1 MLGGITPL
9 TTVLGAAP
17 SPDADTLRIK
27 NYAKTVASIGMH
39 LLLIAPYS
47 KVPVDMRSPVQRR
60 TEDTAAQQL
69 AREAGRADWSRVKS
83 KGGVHLA
90 TDDAKLLGRYIDRY
104 RKVYE
109 SDYDDHAPVNM
120 AVAVGP
126 SRLVIVDCDTEEQV
140 AAFLSD
146 AGIPSD
152 TPLPPTVRSPGQQ
165 DADGNWVHYGGGH
178 YYFTLPEN
186 VELPAGTGSLTM
198 PGGYAILWD
207 GRYVLIPPS
216 IREEGSYV
224 LAGQD
229 YEVPDWIVN
238 AIRTHAA
245 GRGDRRVPL
254 GEDAGELA
262 ANIDAWAELVSWDDL
277 LEPAGWMIAAR
288 PDGCGCQVWTAP
300 GVHAS
305 PKSATAH
312 DTGCSYGRYSE
323 VNAPLHIW
331 TDNPPDELAAW
342 IAEHGTKTI
351 TKLQF
356 VALTSYNGDVG
367 TACAELGM
375 IPKDDLSLDTS
386 GMVLD
391 LGLSASNLD
400 EPMTMD
406 PPQTNPNVRPSLES
420 LKSPAVDIER
430 ERALARV
437 AAQKVQ
443 VNTAEQP
450 VPERAKETAQEFVPP
465 VADPPPF
472 GTPYGQPVCI
482 PVRPGDVWR
491 NEYEDMLVAEGF
503 TEHDSANGRIEFSS
517 ANPDDD
523 RVLRV
528 EFEPSTMV
536 VTALTIS
543 GEPMPLISLTPL
555 RSTLPVSGQ
564 PVPERAKEAT
574 QNSGLS
580 IGFSDPANGVPWG
593 TLPDGSI
600 VTGHDVP
607 EQNDSVDEARELARQ
622 IAELQRI
629 GQYTYRVTADG
640 VGLLSAVESEL
651 QKQDPWQYRANE
663 SVSGQPV
670 PEQCQHTNR
679 EPDTGICTV
688 CGDDYPGVWAGMP
701 YVSGQP
707 VPEQTSTTETFSD
720 PGTPTDPPVDPPQF
734 NEPGEQPEDGVLE
747 TGDQFMPR
755 IALFDYWRDIPPPE
769 FVVDGILER
778 GGMAG
783 IIGPAGKGK
792 TAVLLD
798 MISCIATG
806 QRWHGRATTQ
816 MRGIYLP
823 GEGMSGAVQRLIA
836 WEHAHKANIGTSIAV
851 GESILRAAAPKS
863 SWERLVQLILQNQMG
878 FLVFDT
884 WARMAVGIEENSATE
899 VGKVIA
905 RLDEVRKL
913 TGVTVIVL
921 HHTTKGSV
929 SGRGSS
935 ALNGALDT
943 EILVTDELWC
953 DDEDNMPPGKQLT
966 VRVTKQK
973 NAAEVQEGIPLLMK
987 PYEDSIVI
995 TGPSGEIGDVFD
1007 EISVTRAIL
1016 PEPSMD
1022 TAARI
1027 AKALED
1033 FTTQGLTVS
1042 EAAQAVPADEWTA
1055 RRGDAAKA
1063 WKLAIRRAIDLGMRF
1078 QLFETLS
1085 GNPTGSRY
1093 IRSVSTVAAFRD
1105 QVISAGLSE

>member
-27 NYAKTVASIGMH
+27 NYAKTAASIGLH
-39 LLLIAPYS
+39 LLLIEPYS

-126 SRLVIVDCDTEEQV
+126 SRLVIVDCDTDEQV

-146 AGIPSD
+146 AGISSD

-216 IREEGSYV
+216 VRKEGSYV

-229 YEVPDWIVN
+229 YEVPDWIVE

-262 ANIDAWAELVSWDDL
+262 ANIDAWAELVSWEDL

-400 EPMTMD
+400 EPIGLVGDPLTAAAPMPAGVQTPPFDKGGDLPGIQPYVMTDDGPVRVDYPEDLDMDTSNLRASNETPWGIGARIDELKNPAVD
-406 PPQTNPNVRPSLES
+406 PPQTTDGTPFVPDNPNVRPSLES
-420 LKSPAVDIER
+420 SKSPAVDAAR
-430 ERALARV
+430 ERAK
-437 AAQKVQ
+437 AAACPHVSRSAQTGSCLTCGDIDP
-443 VNTAEQP
+443 TAVRAEYEQP
-450 VPERAKETAQEFVPP
+450 L
-465 VADPPPF
+465 
-472 GTPYGQPVCI
+472 CI

-491 NEYEDMLVAEGF
+491 DEYEDMLTAEGF
-503 TEHDSANGRIEFSS
+503 AEHDSVDGSVEFGST
-517 ANPDDD
+517 NPDDG

-528 EFEPSTMV
+528 EFDRATMV
-536 VTALTIS
+536 VTSLS
-543 GEPMPLISLTPL
+543 VDDEPMPLISLTPL
-555 RSTLPVSGQ
+555 RSTLPVS
-564 PVPERAKEAT
+564 A
-574 QNSGLS
+574 
-580 IGFSDPANGVPWG
+580 
-593 TLPDGSI
+593 
-600 VTGHDVP
+600 
-607 EQNDSVDEARELARQ
+607 
-622 IAELQRI
+622 
-629 GQYTYRVTADG
+629 
-640 VGLLSAVESEL
+640 
-651 QKQDPWQYRANE
+651 
-663 SVSGQPV
+663 
-670 PEQCQHTNR
+670 
-679 EPDTGICTV
+679 
-688 CGDDYPGVWAGMP
+688 
-701 YVSGQP
+701 QP
-707 VPEQTSTTETFSD
+707 VPEQTPTPETFSD

-734 NEPGEQPEDGVLE
+734 SEPGEQPEDGVLE

-884 WARMAVGIEENSATE
+884 WARMAVGIEENSATD

-921 HHTTKGSV
+921 HHTTKGST

-953 DDEDNMPPGKQLT
+953 DDEDSMPPGKQLT